1 MSTSVCVP
9 WDEALVAYDFG
20 PDHPLNPLRVDLTM
34 RLAREVME
42 KAPEPALRFGVPIQ
56 VDVRAARNWEEAH

>member
-1 MSTSVCVP
+1 MLLQVH
-9 WDEALVAYDFG
+9 DELVFESSHEEVEA
-20 PDHPLNPLRVDLTM
+20 TM

-42 KAPEPALRFGVPIQ
+42 KAPEPALRFSVPIQ